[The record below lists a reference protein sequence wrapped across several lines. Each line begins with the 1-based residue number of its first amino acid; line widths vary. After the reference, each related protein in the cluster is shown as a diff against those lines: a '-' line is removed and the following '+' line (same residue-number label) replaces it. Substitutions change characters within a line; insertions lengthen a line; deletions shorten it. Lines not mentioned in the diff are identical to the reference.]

1 MAPTNNCGRP
11 DCHFPVDDGMQ
22 CDNCS
27 LWFHKVCTGL
37 TPVAYK
43 RCCKPSSPW
52 LCKFCSNPLDVL
64 IQEAVGLL
72 MSKKLSKD
80 IVEKPVP
87 ETFAKDG
94 GSGHSCKIQG
104 ASPPEVSEAKEAQ
117 NAQTSVAA
125 KRKRQRKSR
134 RASSASMAKP
144 ACEIATPKRSV
155 SSARMASSRGENRVG
170 ETDSTWL
177 LPKGKKLN
185 KTRKETVAEFTNKVS
200 TTVSSSKTQKP
211 TDSSYSIIIWNLEES
226 KNTDPAARHAD
237 DLKAISSIFR
247 EILPE
252 KTTGVHVRKAIR
264 IGKRNPDATG
274 TPRRLLKVVLG
285 NETERRTILD
295 NAFKVND
302 KSLKIRPDWP
312 LEDRIKRREAVA
324 ELKARLEKGEKDL
337 KLLGFRVVRSRKPM
351 LPRPLFISRVNT

>member
-1 MAPTNNCGRP
+1 MGPNNNCGRP

-37 TPVAYK
+37 SPVAYK
-43 RCCKPSSPW
+43 RCCMPSSPW

-72 MSKKLSKD
+72 MSKKLTKD
-80 IVEKPVP
+80 VVEKPVP
-87 ETFAKDG
+87 EIIAKNG
-94 GSGHSCKIQG
+94 GSGHNFKTEG
-104 ASPPEVSEAKEAQ
+104 VSPPVAQGAKEAQ
-117 NAQTSVAA
+117 SAQMSVAT
-125 KRKRQRKSR
+125 KRKRQRKSK
-134 RASSASMAKP
+134 RASSASMATP
-144 ACEIATPKRSV
+144 ACEMATPKRSV
-155 SSARMASSRGENRVG
+155 SSARMASSCGENKVE

-177 LPKGKKLN
+177 VPSGKKQN
-185 KTRKETVAEFTNKVS
+185 KRRKETATEFTNKVS
-200 TTVSSSKTQKP
+200 MAVSTSQTQKP
-211 TDSSYSIIIWNLEES
+211 TDSSYSVIIWNLEES

-237 DLKAISSIFR
+237 DLKAVSSIIR

-252 KTTGVHVRKAIR
+252 KTIGVHVRKAIR
-264 IGKRNPDATG
+264 IGKRNPDATE
-274 TPRRLLKVVLG
+274 TSRRLLKIVLG
-285 NETERRTILD
+285 NETEKSTILN
-295 NAFKVND
+295 NAFKIND

-337 KLLGFRVVRSRKPM
+337 KILGFRVVRSRKPM
-351 LPRPLFISRVNT
+351 LPRPLFISRMNT